1 MQRERTEGSRS
12 SPCHSHRL
20 RRSRSARYR
29 ASRIGRVIS
38 EAPVKWVRPYEFP
51 ALADGALHVWQAN
64 LESLADEIAMCLC
77 DEELA
82 RAAGFLRD
90 TNRRIW
96 MRARGVLRVL
106 LGCYL
111 ERDPRSL
118 RFDTGKHGKPFLVPP
133 SGGAG
138 KEDWAETEHGQPRE
152 LRFNLSHSG
161 SVALIAISATSDVGV
176 DVELARDRID
186 VVGLAAHVFGAAE
199 GRRLGALGPSLAQ
212 REFLRRWV
220 AHEADLKCHGVGLL
234 APPLPGSRV
243 AWRRILDI
251 DQPDGSAAVATTT
264 RPSEV
269 RCCLVEAPTAGEV
282 VARAAREG

>member
-1 MQRERTEGSRS
+1 
-12 SPCHSHRL
+12 
-20 RRSRSARYR
+20 
-29 ASRIGRVIS
+29 VIS

-51 ALADGALHVWQAN
+51 ALADGALHVWRAN

-77 DEELA
+77 EEELA
-82 RAAGFLRD
+82 RAGFLRD
-90 TNRRIW
+90 TNRQIW

-106 LGCYL
+106 LGRYL

-118 RFDTGKHGKPFLVPP
+118 RFDTSKHGKPFLLPP
-133 SGGAG
+133 SGGASKG
-138 KEDWAETEHGQPRE
+138 DRAKAEHGKPRE

-161 SVALIAISATSDVGV
+161 SVALIAISATSEVGV

-186 VVGLAAHVFGAAE
+186 VVALAAHVFGPAE
-199 GRRLGALGPSLAQ
+199 GRRLGALVPSLAR

-220 AHEADLKCHGVGLL
+220 AHEADLKCNGVGLL
-234 APPLPGSRV
+234 APPSPGSRV

-251 DQPDGSAAVATTT
+251 GQPEGIAAVATTT

-282 VARAAREG
+282 VARAAREAKTPEPASGLLAFRAVRPMCPNSP